1 MKKRKVFWT
10 FKREKLFL
18 FEIQERIY
26 LLRCPE
32 RPGKQSSP
40 ANARIRLVAE

>member
-26 LLRCPE
+26 PLVTTIRFP
-32 RPGKQSSP
+32 PV
-40 ANARIRLVAE
+40 ARLILAEA